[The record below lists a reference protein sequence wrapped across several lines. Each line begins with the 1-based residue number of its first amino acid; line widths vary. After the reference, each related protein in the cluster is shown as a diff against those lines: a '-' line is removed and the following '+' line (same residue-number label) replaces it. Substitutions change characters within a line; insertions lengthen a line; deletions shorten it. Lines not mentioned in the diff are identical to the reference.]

1 MIDKRSE
8 WDVDDDKQHIIAV
21 EDLVESNSLVTL
33 DSRRSPAVQKR
44 GLAAAVTLREVMQ
57 HPGSVAASQVTLPA
71 LTLHQLGTHLPE
83 CMSDMD
89 SLHMLQTVPDIC

>member
-33 DSRRSPAVQKR
+33 DSRRFPAVQKR